1 MFEKKGSEEEMRH
14 CFELNS
20 VEYHGLLELLKR
32 IYDEKP
38 TRFLEELIRTI
49 EQTYKCRED

>member
-1 MFEKKGSEEEMRH
+1 MRH